1 MPKKF
6 WAFKKLQDNPKIKER
21 RNKMEIKEDF
31 ENNII
36 LKLSNISVK
45 YHTPLKETVAIKNLS
60 FNVYNKEF
68 LTILGPSGCGKST
81 VLSLISNILPCT
93 NGEITENIKETGSI
107 QKIGYMLQKDYLFEW
122 RTIEQ
127 NVILGLE
134 IRKKL
139 TEETKE
145 YAINLLKKYGLGN
158 FLNHYPYE
166 LSGGMRQKVSLI
178 RTLAVKPQIL
188 LLDEPF
194 SALDFQ
200 TRLNLSEEVLNI
212 IKSENK
218 TAILVTHD
226 ISEAISLSDRIIIF
240 SKRPSHV
247 KKTIKIEFDKKNL
260 SLNEKR
266 KNKKFNKYFDVI
278 WGELDDK
285 K

>member
-1 MPKKF
+1 MDPNQHTK
-6 WAFKKLQDNPKIKER
+6 
-21 RNKMEIKEDF
+21 NKNK
-31 ENNII
+31 I
-36 LKLSNISVK
+36 LKLSNICMK
-45 YHTPLKETVAIKNLS
+45 YHTPLQETIAIKNLS
-60 FNVYNKEF
+60 FDVYDKEF

-81 VLSLISNILPCT
+81 VLSIISELIPPTHGKIEKNIG
-93 NGEITENIKETGSI
+93 NANDI

-122 RTIEQ
+122 RTIEK

-139 TEETKE
+139 DEHTKE

-158 FLNHYPYE
+158 FLNHYPHE

-178 RTLAVKPQIL
+178 RTLAVKPQLL

-194 SALDFQ
+194 SALDYQ

-226 ISEAISLSDRIIIF
+226 ISEAISLSDRILIF
-240 SKRPSHV
+240 SKRPSSV
-247 KKTIKIEFDKKNL
+247 KKTIQIEFDKKNL

-266 KNKKFNKYFDVI
+266 KTKKFNEYFDVI
-278 WGELDDK
+278 WRELNDQK
-285 K
+285 TKRK